1 MVRHRLD
8 VAAIVNCTGS
18 NLDLTRSNDPLIQQ
32 LLTEGLARAH
42 PTGLGLDLDQDARVL
57 DARGQVQGS
66 LYAIGP
72 ITVGS
77 FWESTAVP
85 EIRARAAAIAALF

>member
-1 MVRHRLD
+1 MVRHRIE

-18 NLDLTRSNDPLIQQ
+18 NLDLTRSTEPLIQQ
-32 LLTEGLARAH
+32 MLTEGLARAH
-42 PTGLGLDLDQDARVL
+42 PTGLGFELDENARIL
-57 DARGQVQGS
+57 DARGQTHGS

-85 EIRARAAAIAALF
+85 EIRARAAAIAQMF